1 MSTNP
6 QTKVAVSVAEMAKM
20 VGLSRARFYQLIEAG
35 VFPRP
40 ERHAESGRPFYS
52 EEQQKVVLEVRR
64 RNCGINGQPV
74 LFYARRLPT
83 GPTKAK
89 ATPSKTAR
97 AKPTPKVE
105 PHADLLAA
113 VHALG
118 MTAVTAA
125 QVADAVRA
133 VFPNGTTGV
142 DEGELVRSVFLRL
155 KLGLTDPP
163 AGAG

>member
-6 QTKVAVSVAEMAKM
+6 PTKVAVSVAEMSKM
-20 VGLSRARFYQLIEAG
+20 VGLSRARFYQLMEAG

-52 EEQQKVVLEVRR
+52 EEQQKVVLDVRR

-74 LFYARRLPT
+74 LFYARRLPS
-83 GPTKAK
+83 GPTPAK
-89 ATPSKTAR
+89 PTRSKTAR
-97 AKPTPKVE
+97 AKPTPKAE

-118 MTAVTAA
+118 LTAVTAA
-125 QVADAVRA
+125 QLAKAVVE

-142 DEGELVRSVFLRL
+142 DDGELVRSVFLRL
-155 KLGLTDPP
+155 KLGLSDPS
-163 AGAG
+163 AGMV

>member
-1 MSTNP
+1 MTVNP
-6 QTKVAVSVAEMAKM
+6 QTKVAVSVADMARM
-20 VGLSRARFYQLIEAG
+20 VGLSRARFYQLMEAG

-40 ERHAESGRPFYS
+40 ERHAETGRPFYS

-83 GPTKAK
+83 GPT
-89 ATPSKTAR
+89 P
-97 AKPTPKVE
+97 AKPTRSKTVGAKPTSKAE

-118 MTAVTAA
+118 LTAVTSA

-142 DEGELVRSVFLRL
+142 DEGEVVRSVFLRL
-155 KLGLTDPP
+155 KLGLNDQPT
-163 AGAG
+163 GAG

>member
-6 QTKVAVSVAEMAKM
+6 QTKVAVSVADMAKM
-20 VGLSRARFYQLIEAG
+20 VGLSRARFYQLMESG

-40 ERHAESGRPFYS
+40 ERHAETDRPFYS

-64 RNCGINGQPV
+64 RNCGINGQAV

-83 GPTKAK
+83 GPTPARPQRAK
-89 ATPSKTAR
+89 P
-97 AKPTPKVE
+97 KPTPKAE

-113 VHALG
+113 VQALG
-118 MTAVTAA
+118 LTGVTPS
-125 QVADAVRA
+125 QVAKAVGET
-133 VFPNGTTGV
+133 FPNGTVGV
-142 DEGELVRSVFLRL
+142 DEGEVVRAVFLRL
-155 KLGLTDPP
+155 KSGRDDQP

>member
-6 QTKVAVSVAEMAKM
+6 QTKVAVSVADMARM
-20 VGLSRARFYQLIEAG
+20 VGLSRARFYQLVEAG

-40 ERHAESGRPFYS
+40 ERHADTGRPFYS

-74 LFYARRLPT
+74 LFYARRIPT
-83 GPTKAK
+83 GPTPARP
-89 ATPSKTAR
+89 TRSKSAR
-97 AKPTPKVE
+97 AKPTPKAE

-125 QVADAVRA
+125 QLTKAVGEL
-133 VFPNGTTGV
+133 FPNGTVGV
-142 DEGELVRSVFLRL
+142 DEGEVVRALFLRL
-155 KLGLTDPP
+155 KLGLNDQPT
-163 AGAG
+163 GTG

>member
-6 QTKVAVSVAEMAKM
+6 QTKVAVSVAEMARM
-20 VGLSRARFYQLIEAG
+20 VGLSRARFYQLMEAG

-83 GPTKAK
+83 GPTTAK
-89 ATPSKTAR
+89 ATRSKTTR

-105 PHADLLAA
+105 PNADLLAA

-118 MTAVTAA
+118 LTAVTAA

-133 VFPNGTTGV
+133 VFPNGTVGV
-142 DEGELVRSVFLRL
+142 DEGEVVRAVFLRL
-155 KLGLTDPP
+155 KLGLTDPS
-163 AGAG
+163 AGTV